1 MFYPIYTSS
10 ATSPALQNT
19 RINITNADTRKSAY
33 VHLFFVD
40 GSNCNVADLFVCLTE
55 NQTASFVAAEFDPGT
70 TGFVIAVAVDQ
81 RGCPTIFNALM
92 GDEYVKFATGHQ
104 ANLTAD
110 AAAALNGLQISPP
123 CDDNSFL
130 ANLRFDG

>member
-1 MFYPIYTSS
+1 M
-10 ATSPALQNT
+10 
-19 RINITNADTRKSAY
+19 R

-40 GSNCNVADLFVCLTE
+40 GLNCNVADLFVCLTE

-123 CDDNSFL
+123 CDDTVP
-130 ANLRFDG
+130 G